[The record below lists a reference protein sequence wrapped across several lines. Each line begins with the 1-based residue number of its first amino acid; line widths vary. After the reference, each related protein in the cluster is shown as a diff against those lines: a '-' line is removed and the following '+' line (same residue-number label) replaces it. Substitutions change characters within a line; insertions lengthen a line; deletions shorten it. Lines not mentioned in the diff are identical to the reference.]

1 MNKKQ
6 TELVRVAIISREGAK
21 KDMVLHLRY
30 DNDYIRHLDIR
41 LIRWFEHGKIDAG
54 VETIDE
60 YFDKLSYM
68 WTVRIGIC
76 SDDVLELVQ
85 HNIERALM

>member
-6 TELVRVAIISREGAK
+6 SKLVRIAIISREGEK
-21 KDMVLHLRY
+21 KDMVLNLRY
-30 DNDYIRHLDIR
+30 NDDYIRHLDIK
-41 LIRWFEHGKIDAG
+41 LIRWFDHGMIDAG

-60 YFDKLSYM
+60 YFDRLLYM
-68 WTVRIGIC
+68 WTVRVVIC
-76 SDDVLELVQ
+76 SDDKLELVQ